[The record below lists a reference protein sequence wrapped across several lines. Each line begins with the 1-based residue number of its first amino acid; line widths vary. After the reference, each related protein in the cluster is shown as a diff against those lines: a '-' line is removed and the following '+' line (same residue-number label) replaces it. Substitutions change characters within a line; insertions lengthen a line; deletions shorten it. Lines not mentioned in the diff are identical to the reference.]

1 MHFYS
6 SFLELQPETLKT
18 EKLVGLQRDHP
29 LPDKRSKSAKGLPKD
44 TQKKIKMEDLQS
56 AVSLGQ
62 GNVFLLIVSRITV
75 RNSENWE
82 TSRTSM

>member
-1 MHFYS
+1 MYFYS

-29 LPDKRSKSAKGLPKD
+29 LPDKTLQIRKRATKRY
-44 TQKKIKMEDLQS
+44 TKKIKMEDLRS

-62 GNVFLLIVSRITV
+62 GNAFLLIVSRITV
-75 RNSENWE
+75 RNSEN
-82 TSRTSM
+82 